1 MRATP
6 AAVPAAPGGAAAAA
20 DTADTTSSV
29 LGAAPPD
36 VLAAIEEQAR
46 RTPDAPAVVDAA
58 GTTSY
63 AGLLAAVTP
72 LARALRGHGVRPGD
86 LVGLCLPRGRDAV
99 VAMLAV
105 LRAGAGY
112 LPLDPGY
119 PAARVAVMLEEAA
132 PRVVLVPPG
141 GTDGFAPSLPAGTP
155 VLAVDAAAGADPVPG
170 TPLAPEDPAYVI
182 FTSGSTGRPK
192 GVVVPRRALTHFC
205 RAAGERYGFSPVD
218 RVLQF
223 ASLSFDASVEEIF
236 PPLAAGAAV
245 VVRDDDMISRPDVF
259 LDRCAG
265 LGITVL
271 DLPTAYWHELVAAL
285 ARGEAVLPPTVRT
298 VIIGGEAVHP
308 EAVARWEARVGTRVR
323 LLNTYGPT
331 ETAVVATAADLTS
344 WTGEGPVPIGTPLP
358 GVAVRVVA
366 EDGTTAAPGEPGE
379 LRIGGAGVAT
389 GYLERPELTEDRF
402 REGPHGLREY
412 LSGDR
417 VRQLPDGGLEYLG
430 RLDHQVKI
438 RGFRVEPGEVE
449 SALRAVRGVTDA
461 VVLVDTGAGA
471 PRLAAHLVTADKA
484 PGTDAIRRELATRLP
499 HYLVPAVL
507 FVHPAF
513 PLTAQG
519 KVDRAALAASA
530 TAAPVV
536 PPVAADSAGDRSPEA
551 LVAAVWREVLGAG
564 DIRPGDDFFALGG
577 DSLSAIR
584 MISRLRHA
592 HGVDLT
598 LSALYA
604 APTLAEVATAVRAA
618 GGAPGSSPTL
628 GAREDE
634 EHGEGH
640 GGELPAGKPSQ
651 VPLTALQRDFWMAE
665 QVSPELPV
673 HTLGIRYRWAAPVRP
688 ELLPRCL
695 AELAAR
701 HPALVSRF
709 PYRDDT
715 PVMAVDP
722 SATIPF
728 GEIDLR
734 DLEPAA
740 ARARAAEERR
750 GIVGEPIDLER
761 GPVARAVLVRTPD
774 GDELLFAVHHLVF
787 DGWSVGVLGDGLAE
801 VYDDLNAGREPR
813 RTGPDRLAEAVRRRT
828 AASGDAAL
836 TAYWRDRFDGADL
849 DLELPADRPRPAA
862 ATHRA
867 GRVTRD
873 LGPASLALLNACARE
888 HRVSLF
894 MVVLAA
900 VQVVLGRYSGRSDVT
915 VLAPV
920 AGREDPALDRVVG
933 SVLDILPLRGDL
945 TGRPTFAGLLARVRD
960 AVLRDLEH
968 QGLPLPE
975 ITAAVRRPG
984 GGRLDPLSRVSV
996 TVHNTA
1002 APRDP
1007 LVAYA
1012 GDEAPA
1018 ATVADLA
1025 IGLDFPA
1032 DGPVLTVDYAAE
1044 LFDAE
1049 RVEAFVGHLLTLLL
1063 AAAAAPGTEVGR
1075 LPLLTATERHTV
1087 LRTWNDSAA
1096 EIPAARGLSEVF
1108 ERCVAR
1114 RPDAPAL
1121 TSGSRTVSY
1130 DWLNRRANRV
1140 AHVLRER
1147 GVRPGERVAICL
1159 DRGID
1164 LFAAMW
1170 GVLKAGG
1177 AYVPLDPAYPHERL
1191 RYMLED
1197 SGPVALVTRLDLAG
1211 APDAP
1216 TGSAVL
1222 ALDRDAPLLDAAADT
1237 DPEPVGTPDDPAYV
1251 IYTSGSTGRP
1261 KGVVVTHRNLVHAA
1275 TMWQRAYDLD
1285 PDWTYQQAASF
1296 SFDMFVGETLRAHCT
1311 GGRLVVVPR
1320 ETLLDP
1326 AELYALMRTER
1337 VQCTELVPA
1346 VLRAL
1351 LAHAEQAGERLDF
1364 VRLLIG
1370 GGEKWQ
1376 VREYQRAQRLVGPGN
1391 RVVNA
1396 YGVTEVTVDNVYF
1409 DGDVDDLPAEAPL
1422 PIGRPF
1428 PNNRVYVL
1436 DAFGEPVPPGVVGE
1450 LHLGGAGV
1458 SPGYHERPELT
1469 AQRFVPDPYAP
1480 DAAGGLG
1487 GTAGGARMYR
1497 TGDSARYRRDGT
1509 VDFLG
1514 RLDDQVK
1521 VNGYRV
1527 ELGEVEAALGALPGA
1542 AASAAAVHTLPSGSA
1557 QLVGYVV
1564 TAPDAGLTEA
1574 AVREALGTT
1583 LPAHMVP
1590 ARVVFPPRLPL
1601 TPNGKL
1607 DRRALPAPPD
1617 AADAPARTAPRNAA
1631 EQRIAAVWASTLGV
1645 RETAIGID
1653 DSFFSLGGDSFAALW
1668 AVRRIDPG
1676 LALVELYRTPT
1687 VRGLAALLADRA
1699 EREQRGEGRA
1709 TEPAPLLHRLTAR
1722 EADPGAGGVTVVAVP
1737 FSGGSAVA
1745 YRPLAEQLP
1754 PQWGLYA
1761 VELPGHDMSRP
1772 DDALLPGAEVA
1783 SRVVAELGAVPGP
1796 VLLYGH
1802 CLGTGVTL
1810 QIARQAE
1817 AAGID
1822 VVGVGLGA
1830 AFPTARLPGR
1840 FFDWLHRLV
1849 PTDWLTSDREYL
1861 SYLRARGGFTELDDP
1876 EQEQFVL
1883 RNVRHDA
1890 RDAEEFYTRAYQNTA
1905 TPRLRAPVLSVVGSR
1920 DRVTELYQERYHE
1933 WEHFADDVSLAVL
1946 PKAGHF
1952 FVKSHAA
1959 PLARTLVEHVER
1971 RCEQPAPVDGARVDS
1986 GTPQDGAAG
1995 AERSG
2000 QDGAE
2005 GQPDKVRLPRRQA
2018 RATAGARPSLSRFA
2032 VVALGQF
2039 LSMIGSS
2046 LSTMVLSIWV
2056 YRQSGSITDFAVVNA
2071 VGMLPGILAGPLAG
2085 AMADRWNRRM
2095 IMLASDAV
2103 AGLAM
2108 GALGLLVLGGGL
2120 RMWQVYLAV
2129 SVTSVAGAFQRPAYL
2144 AAVAQLVPKRYLGH
2158 AGGISQLGVGVGTVS
2173 APMMGAGLIGVIGV
2187 PGVLLIDVCSFA
2199 AGVVTLVA
2207 VRFPDTLFR
2216 RRDESFGRELTGGW
2230 RYVARRPGLRAAL
2243 RFFVVDHAFYTLGF
2257 AVITPML
2264 LIEQSPLVLGTALGA
2279 GGVGGLCGS
2288 LVMGLWGGTARRA
2301 HGMLVSMAV
2310 ASLAMAMTGF
2320 ACPPLIVAG
2329 MFLLAFGESLA
2340 DGHWV
2345 ALVQTKVGLELQG
2358 RVLALFMTLMMLTMP
2373 LGYLVV
2379 GPLAEHFVTP
2389 LLEPGGALA
2398 GTVGVLLGTGPGRG
2412 LALLVVVSGLLQLG
2426 WAARGWADARLR
2438 LIEDELPDALP
2449 PAEIGDLDDLQA
2461 HADSQLVTARA

>member
-1 MRATP
+1 M
-6 AAVPAAPGGAAAAA
+6 
-20 DTADTTSSV
+20 
-29 LGAAPPD
+29 
-36 VLAAIEEQAR
+36 IEEQAR
-46 RTPDAPAVVDAA
+46 RTPDALAVIDAA
-58 GTTSY
+58 GTCSY
-63 AGLLAAVTP
+63 AELLAAVAP
-72 LARALRGHGVRPGD
+72 LARALHANGVRAGD

-99 VAMLAV
+99 TAMLAV

-119 PAARVAVMLEEAA
+119 PAARLAVMVEEAA
-132 PRVVLVPPG
+132 PRVVLVPAG
-141 GTDGFAPSLPAGTP
+141 GADGIAGSLPAGTP
-155 VLAVDAAAGADPVPG
+155 VLAVDAAGTAPLPGMAG
-170 TPLAPEDPAYVI
+170 APEDPAYVV

-192 GVVVPRRALTHFC
+192 GVVVPRRALAHFC
-205 RAAGERYGFSPVD
+205 GAAGERYGFSPAD

-236 PPLAAGAAV
+236 PPLAAGATV
-245 VVRDDDMISRPDVF
+245 VVRDEDMISRPDVF

-265 LGITVL
+265 LGVTVL
-271 DLPTAYWHELVAAL
+271 DLPTAYWHELVGAL
-285 ARGEAVLPPTVRT
+285 ERGEAELPATLRT
-298 VIIGGEAVHP
+298 VIIGGEAVHK
-308 EAVARWEARVGTRVR
+308 EAVARWQAQAGSGVL

-331 ETAVVATAADLTS
+331 EASVVATAADLTT
-344 WTGEGPVPIGTPLP
+344 WTGEGPVPIGTPLS
-358 GVAVRVVA
+358 GVTVRVVA

-379 LRIGGAGVAT
+379 LRIGGRGVAT
-389 GYLERPELTEDRF
+389 GYLGRPALTADRF
-402 REGPHGLREY
+402 REAPDGRREY

-417 VRQLPDGGLEYLG
+417 VRQLADGGLEYLG
-430 RLDHQVKI
+430 RLDQQVKI

-449 SALRAVRGVTDA
+449 SALREVRGVTDA
-461 VVLVDTGAGA
+461 VVLVDASAGA
-471 PRLAAHLVTADKA
+471 PRLAAHLVTEVGA
-484 PGTDAIRRELATRLP
+484 PGTDAVRRELAARLP
-499 HYLVPAVL
+499 HYLVPTV
-507 FVHPAF
+507 FSVHAAF
-513 PLTAQG
+513 PLTVQG
-519 KVDRAALAASA
+519 KVDRAALAA
-530 TAAPVV
+530 TPPPV
-536 PPVAADSAGDRSPEA
+536 PPIAADENSSPEG
-551 LVAAVWREVLGAG
+551 LVAAVWRELLGAG

-592 HGVDLT
+592 HGADLT

-604 APTLAEVATAVRAA
+604 APTLADVAGVLPAA
-618 GGAPGSSPTL
+618 DATPGPAAAAHDGGPGDAPG
-628 GAREDE
+628 AERQA
-634 EHGEGH
+634 GEP
-640 GGELPAGKPSQ
+640 LRF
-651 VPLTALQRDFWMAE
+651 PLTALQRDFWMAE

-673 HTLGIRYRWAAPVRP
+673 HTLGIRYRWAEPVLP

-695 AELAAR
+695 AVLAAR

-709 PYRDDT
+709 PYAGDG
-715 PVMAVDP
+715 PVTDVEP
-722 SATIPF
+722 SATLPY
-728 GEIDLR
+728 GEVDLR
-734 DLEPAA
+734 SLAPDA
-740 ARARAAEERR
+740 ARAQAAAERRRIVTERT
-750 GIVGEPIDLER
+750 DLER
-761 GPVARAVLVRTPD
+761 GPVARAMLLRTPD
-774 GDELLFAVHHLVF
+774 GDELLLAVHHLVF
-787 DGWSVGVLGDGLAE
+787 DGWSVGVLGDALAE
-801 VYDDLNAGREPR
+801 VYHDLSAGREPR
-813 RTGPDRLAEAVRRRT
+813 HAAPDRLSEVVRQGT
-828 AASGDAAL
+828 ALSGDAGLA
-836 TAYWRDRFDGADL
+836 AYWRDRFDGADL
-849 DLELPADRPRPAA
+849 DLELPADRPRPAV

-873 LGPASLALLNACARE
+873 LDPASLALLEACARE

-894 MVVLAA
+894 MVVLAG
-900 VQVVLGRYSGRSDVT
+900 VQVVLGRYSGRGDVT

-945 TGRPTFAGLLARVRD
+945 TGEPSFAALLGRVRD

-984 GGRLDPLSRVSV
+984 GGRPDPLSRVSV

-1018 ATVADLA
+1018 ATMADLA

-1049 RVEAFVGHLLTLLL
+1049 RVEALVDHLLTLLH
-1063 AAAAAPGTEVGR
+1063 AAAAEPRTEVGR
-1075 LPLLTATERHTV
+1075 LPLLSEAERHTV

-1096 EIPAARGLSEVF
+1096 EIPPAHSLQEVF

-1121 TSGSRTVSY
+1121 TSGPRTVSY
-1130 DWLNRRANRV
+1130 DWLNRRANRI
-1140 AHVLRER
+1140 AHLLRER

-1177 AYVPLDPAYPHERL
+1177 AYVPLDPAYPRERL

-1197 SGPVALVTRLDLAG
+1197 SRPVALVTRLDLEG

-1216 TGSAVL
+1216 QGTAVL
-1222 ALDRDAPLLDAAADT
+1222 ALDRDAALVDAAVDAD
-1237 DPEPVGTPDDPAYV
+1237 PVPVGTPDDPAYV

-1275 TMWQRAYDLD
+1275 AMWQRAYDLD

-1326 AELYALMRTER
+1326 AELYALMRDEG

-1436 DAFGEPVPPGVVGE
+1436 DAYGAPVPPGVVGE

-1469 AQRFVPDPYAP
+1469 AERFVPDPYATP
-1480 DAAGGLG
+1480 DGAD
-1487 GTAGGARMYR
+1487 GTARMYR
-1497 TGDSARYRRDGT
+1497 TGDSARYRSDGT

-1527 ELGEVEAALGALPGA
+1527 ELGEVEAALAALPGA
-1542 AASAAAVHTLPSGSA
+1542 AASAAAVHTLPSGAA
-1557 QLVGYVV
+1557 QLVGYLV
-1564 TAPDAGLTEA
+1564 TAPEAALTEA
-1574 AVREALGTT
+1574 TVREALATG
-1583 LPAHMVP
+1583 LPTHMVP
-1590 ARVVFPPRLPL
+1590 ARVVFLPRLPL

-1617 AADAPARTAPRNAA
+1617 ASDAPARTAPRNAA
-1631 EQRIAAVWASTLGV
+1631 ERRIAAVWAGTLGV
-1645 RETAIGID
+1645 DEEAIGID
-1653 DSFFSLGGDSFAALW
+1653 DSFFSLGGDSFAALRI
-1668 AVRRIDPG
+1668 VRQIDPG

-1687 VRGLAALLADRA
+1687 VRALAALLTDRA
-1699 EREQRGEGRA
+1699 EHGEEQRA
-1709 TEPAPLLHRLTAR
+1709 EPAPLLHRLTGHD
-1722 EADPGAGGVTVVAVP
+1722 ADPRAGGVTVVAVP

-1772 DDALLPGAEVA
+1772 DDVLLPGAEVA
-1783 SRVVAELGAVPGP
+1783 ARVVAELGAVKGP
-1796 VLLYGH
+1796 VVLYGH
-1802 CLGTGVTL
+1802 CLGTAVTL
-1810 QIARQAE
+1810 EVARQAE
-1817 AAGID
+1817 AAGVD
-1822 VVGVGLGA
+1822 VMGVGLGA
-1830 AFPTARLPGR
+1830 SFPTARLPGR
-1840 FFDWLHRLV
+1840 FFDWLYRLM

-1861 SYLRARGGFTELDDP
+1861 SYLRARGGFTDLDDP

-1890 RDAEEFYTRAYQNTA
+1890 RDAEEYYTRAYQDTA
-1905 TPRLRAPVLSVVGSR
+1905 APRLRAPVLSVVGSR
-1920 DRVTELYQERYHE
+1920 DRVTELYQERHHE

-1952 FVKSHAA
+1952 FVKTHAE
-1959 PLARTLVEHVER
+1959 PLARALVEHAER
-1971 RCEQPAPVDGARVDS
+1971 WQAPASPPDATPPDGARPA
-1986 GTPQDGAAG
+1986 GRAAADGDGEQAPPPGRPAAG
-1995 AERSG
+1995 TKENRNT
-2000 QDGAE
+2000 QHTRHT
-2005 GQPDKVRLPRRQA
+2005 K
-2018 RATAGARPSLSRFA
+2018 PSLSRFA

-2046 LSTMVLSIWV
+2046 LSTLVLSIWV
-2056 YRQSGSITDFAVVNA
+2056 YQRTGSIADFAVVNA

-2085 AMADRWNRRM
+2085 AVADRWNRRV
-2095 IMLASDAV
+2095 IMLTSDAV

-2108 GALGLLVLGGGL
+2108 GGLGLLVLGRGL
-2120 RMWQVYLAV
+2120 EMWQIYLAA

-2158 AGGISQLGVGVGTVS
+2158 ANGISQLGVGVGTVF

-2187 PGVLLIDVCSFA
+2187 SGVIMIDVCSFA
-2199 AGVVTLVA
+2199 AGVVTLLA

-2216 RRDESFGRELTGGW
+2216 RRDESFGREITGGW
-2230 RYVARRPGLRAAL
+2230 RYIARRPGLRAAL
-2243 RFFVVDHAFYTLGF
+2243 RFFVIDHAFYTIGF

-2264 LIEQSPLVLGTALGA
+2264 LIEQSPLMLGTALGA
-2279 GGVGGLCGS
+2279 AGVGGLCGS

-2301 HGMLVSMAV
+2301 HGMIISMAV
-2310 ASLAMAMTGF
+2310 ASLAMAMVGF
-2320 ACPPLIVAG
+2320 PSPPLIVAG

-2340 DGHWV
+2340 DGHWI

-2358 RVLALFMTLMMLTMP
+2358 RVLAIFMTLMMLTMP

-2379 GPLAEHFVTP
+2379 GPLAEHYVRP
-2389 LLEPGGALA
+2389 LLQPAGALA
-2398 GTVGVLLGTGPGRG
+2398 DTVGVLLGTGPGRG
-2412 LALLVVVSGLLQLG
+2412 LALLVVVSGLLQLC
-2426 WAARGWADARLR
+2426 WAARGWADQRLR
-2438 LIEDELPDALP
+2438 LIEDDLPDALP
-2449 PAEIGDLDDLQA
+2449 PAELGDLDDLQG
-2461 HADSQLVTARA
+2461 HADSQLAAAPA

>member
-1 MRATP
+1 MRTTP
-6 AAVPAAPGGAAAAA
+6 AVDPAAPAGPTVADAVTVGAIENA
-20 DTADTTSSV
+20 SS
-29 LGAAPPD
+29 D
-36 VLAAIEEQAR
+36 VFAAIEEQAR
-46 RTPDAPAVVDAA
+46 LTPDAPAVVDAT
-58 GTTSY
+58 GTSTY
-63 AGLLAAVTP
+63 AQLLAAVTP
-72 LARALRGHGVRPGD
+72 LARALHSNGVRAGD
-86 LVGLCLPRGRDAV
+86 LVGLSLPRGRDAV
-99 VAMLAV
+99 TAMLGV

-119 PAARVAVMLEEAA
+119 PAARLAVMVEEAA
-132 PRVVLVPPG
+132 PRVVIVPAD
-141 GTDGFAPSLPAGTP
+141 GTDGIAGSLPAGTP
-155 VLAVDAAAGADPVPG
+155 VIAVDAAGTAPLPG
-170 TPLAPEDPAYVI
+170 TAAAPEDPAYVV

-192 GVVVPRRALTHFC
+192 GVVVPRRALAHFC
-205 RAAGERYGFSPVD
+205 RAAGERYGFSPTD

-236 PPLAAGAAV
+236 PPLTAGATV
-245 VVRDDDMISRPDVF
+245 VVRDEDMISRPDVF
-259 LDRCAG
+259 LDRCAE
-265 LGITVL
+265 LGVTVL
-271 DLPTAYWHELVAAL
+271 DLPTAYWHELVGALEHGEAAL
-285 ARGEAVLPPTVRT
+285 PATVRT

-308 EAVARWEARVGTRVR
+308 EAVIRWQAQVGSGVR

-331 ETAVVATAADLTS
+331 ETSVVATAADLTT
-344 WTGEGPVPIGTPLP
+344 WTGGGPVPIGTPLS
-358 GVAVRVVA
+358 GVTVRVVA
-366 EDGTTAAPGEPGE
+366 ADGTTAAPGEPGE
-379 LRIGGAGVAT
+379 LRIGGTGVAT
-389 GYLERPELTEDRF
+389 GYLGRPDLTADRF
-402 REGPHGLREY
+402 REGPDGRREY

-417 VRQLPDGGLEYLG
+417 VRRLADGNLEYLG
-430 RLDHQVKI
+430 RLDQQVKI

-449 SALRAVRGVTDA
+449 SALREVRGVRDA
-461 VVLVDTGAGA
+461 VVLVDEGAGA
-471 PRLAAHLVTADKA
+471 PRLAAHLVTEDGA
-484 PGTDAIRRELATRLP
+484 PGTDAVRRELAARLP
-499 HYLVPAVL
+499 HYLVPAV
-507 FVHPAF
+507 FSVHAAF
-513 PLTAQG
+513 PLTVQG
-519 KVDRAALAASA
+519 KVDRAALAA
-530 TAAPVV
+530 APPPV
-536 PPVAADSAGDRSPEA
+536 PPVAADGAGGSSPEA
-551 LVAAVWREVLGAG
+551 LVAAVWRELLGAA

-592 HGVDLT
+592 HGAELT

-604 APTLAEVATAVRAA
+604 APTLAEVAGV
-618 GGAPGSSPTL
+618 
-628 GAREDE
+628 
-634 EHGEGH
+634 
-640 GGELPAGKPSQ
+640 LPAADAAPEPGAAARDGEPGEERPAEEPSRF
-651 VPLTALQRDFWMAE
+651 PLTALQRDFWMAE

-673 HTLGIRYRWAAPVRP
+673 HTLGIRYRWADPVRP
-688 ELLPRCL
+688 ELLPQCL
-695 AELAAR
+695 AVLAAR

-709 PYRDDT
+709 PYEGDG
-715 PVMAVDP
+715 PVTDVDR
-722 SATIPF
+722 SATVPY
-728 GEIDLR
+728 GEVDLR
-734 DLEPAA
+734 DLAPDA
-740 ARARAAEERR
+740 ARARAAAERR
-750 GIVGEPIDLER
+750 RIVTARTDLER
-761 GPVARAVLVRTPD
+761 GPVARAVLLRTPD
-774 GDELLFAVHHLVF
+774 GDELLLAVHHLVF
-787 DGWSVGVLGDGLAE
+787 DGWSVGVLGDALAE
-801 VYDDLNAGREPR
+801 VYGDLSAGREPR
-813 RTGPDRLAEAVRRRT
+813 HAAADRLSEVARQGTAV
-828 AASGDAAL
+828 SGDAGLA
-836 TAYWRDRFDGADL
+836 AYWRDRFDGADL
-849 DLELPADRPRPAA
+849 DLELPADRPRPAVS
-862 ATHRA
+862 THRA
-867 GRVTRD
+867 ARVARD
-873 LGPASLALLNACARE
+873 LDPASLALLDTCARQ

-894 MVVLAA
+894 MVVLAG

-933 SVLDILPLRGDL
+933 SVLNILPLRGDL
-945 TGRPTFAGLLARVRD
+945 TGEPSFAALLSRVRD

-975 ITAAVRRPG
+975 IAAAVRRAG

-1007 LVAYA
+1007 LLAYA

-1018 ATVADLA
+1018 ATMADLA

-1049 RVEAFVGHLLTLLL
+1049 RVEAFVDHLLTLLH
-1063 AAAAAPGTEVGR
+1063 AAAAEPGTEVGR
-1075 LPLLTATERHTV
+1075 LPLLTEAARHTV
-1087 LRTWNDSAA
+1087 LHTWNDSAA
-1096 EIPAARGLSEVF
+1096 AIPPAHSLQEVF

-1114 RPDAPAL
+1114 RPDSPAL
-1121 TSGSRTVSY
+1121 TSGRRTVSY
-1130 DWLNRRANRV
+1130 DWLNRRANRI
-1140 AHVLRER
+1140 AHLLRER

-1177 AYVPLDPAYPHERL
+1177 AYVPLDPAYPRERL

-1197 SGPVALVTRLDLAG
+1197 SRPVALVTLLGLEG
-1211 APDAP
+1211 APDTP
-1216 TGSAVL
+1216 GGTAVL
-1222 ALDRDAPLLDAAADT
+1222 ALDGDAALIDAAADS
-1237 DPEPVGTPDDPAYV
+1237 DPVPVGTPDDPAYV

-1275 TMWQRAYDLD
+1275 AMWQRAYDLD

-1326 AELYALMRTER
+1326 AELYALMRDEG

-1351 LAHAEQAGERLDF
+1351 LAHAEQAGESLDF

-1436 DAFGEPVPPGVVGE
+1436 DAYGAPVPPGVVGE

-1469 AQRFVPDPYAP
+1469 AERFVPDPYAAP
-1480 DAAGGLG
+1480 DGAD
-1487 GTAGGARMYR
+1487 GTARMYR

-1542 AASAAAVHTLPSGSA
+1542 AASAAAVHTLPSGAA
-1557 QLVGYVV
+1557 QLAGYLVA
-1564 TAPDAGLTEA
+1564 APEAALTEA
-1574 AVREALGTT
+1574 AVREALATG
-1583 LPAHMVP
+1583 LPTHTVP
-1590 ARVVFPPRLPL
+1590 ARVVFLPRLPL

-1617 AADAPARTAPRNAA
+1617 ASDAPARTAPRNAA
-1631 EQRIAAVWASTLGV
+1631 ERRIAAIWAGTLGV
-1645 RETAIGID
+1645 EEEAIGID
-1653 DSFFSLGGDSFAALW
+1653 DSFFSLGGDSFAALRI
-1668 AVRRIDPG
+1668 VRQIDPG

-1687 VRGLAALLADRA
+1687 VRALAALLADRA
-1699 EREQRGEGRA
+1699 ERGDEQRA
-1709 TEPAPLLHRLTAR
+1709 EPASLLHRLTGHD
-1722 EADPGAGGVTVVAVP
+1722 ADPGAGGVTVVAVP

-1772 DDALLPGAEVA
+1772 DDVLLPGAEVA
-1783 SRVVAELGAVPGP
+1783 ARVVAELGAVKGP
-1796 VLLYGH
+1796 VMLYGH
-1802 CLGTGVTL
+1802 CLGTAVTL
-1810 QIARQAE
+1810 EVARQAE
-1817 AAGID
+1817 AAGVD

-1830 AFPTARLPGR
+1830 SFPTARLPGR
-1840 FFDWLHRLV
+1840 FFDWVHRLV

-1861 SYLRARGGFTELDDP
+1861 SYLRARGGFTDLDDP

-1890 RDAEEFYTRAYQNTA
+1890 RDAEEYYTRAYQGA
-1905 TPRLRAPVLSVVGSR
+1905 AAPRLRAPVLSVVGSR
-1920 DRVTELYQERYHE
+1920 DRVTELYQERHHE

-1952 FVKSHAA
+1952 FVKTHAE
-1959 PLARTLVEHVER
+1959 PLARTLVEHAER
-1971 RCEQPAPVDGARVDS
+1971 WQGLLLPPDVP
-1986 GTPQDGAAG
+1986 PQDGVRHAGQPVADRAEEPVPPRGRRAAG
-1995 AERSG
+1995 ARG
-2000 QDGAE
+2000 DG
-2005 GQPDKVRLPRRQA
+2005 DTRDTRD
-2018 RATAGARPSLSRFA
+2018 TRPSLSRFA

-2046 LSTMVLSIWV
+2046 LSTLVLSIWV
-2056 YRQSGSITDFAVVNA
+2056 YQRTGSIADFAVVNA

-2085 AMADRWNRRM
+2085 AVADRWNRRM
-2095 IMLASDAV
+2095 IMLTSDAV

-2108 GALGLLVLGGGL
+2108 GGLGLLVLGRGL
-2120 RMWQVYLAV
+2120 EMWQIYLAV

-2158 AGGISQLGVGVGTVS
+2158 ANGISQLGVGVGTVF

-2187 PGVLLIDVCSFA
+2187 SGVIMIDVCSFA
-2199 AGVVTLVA
+2199 AGVVTLLA

-2216 RRDESFGRELTGGW
+2216 RRDESFGREITGGW
-2230 RYVARRPGLRAAL
+2230 RYIARRPGLRAAL
-2243 RFFVVDHAFYTLGF
+2243 RFFVIDHAFYTLGF

-2264 LIEQSPLVLGTALGA
+2264 LIEQSPFMLGAALGA
-2279 GGVGGLCGS
+2279 AGVGGLCGS

-2301 HGMLVSMAV
+2301 HGMIISMAL
-2310 ASLAMAMTGF
+2310 ASLAMVMVGF
-2320 ACPPLIVAG
+2320 ASPPLVVAG

-2340 DGHWV
+2340 DGHWI

-2358 RVLALFMTLMMLTMP
+2358 RVLAIFMTLMMLTMP

-2379 GPLAEHFVTP
+2379 GPLAEHYVKP
-2389 LLEPGGALA
+2389 LLEPAGALA
-2398 GTVGVLLGTGPGRG
+2398 HTVGVLLGTGPGRG

-2426 WAARGWADARLR
+2426 WAARGWANRRLR
-2438 LIEDELPDALP
+2438 LLEDDLPDALP
-2449 PAEIGDLDDLQA
+2449 PAELGDLDDLQG
-2461 HADSQLVTARA
+2461 HADSQLVTARV

>member
-6 AAVPAAPGGAAAAA
+6 AVDLAVSGGSAA
-20 DTADTTSSV
+20 DATTSSGA
-29 LGAAPPD
+29 GAAPSD
-36 VLAAIEEQAR
+36 VLAAIEEQAA
-46 RTPDAPAVVDAA
+46 RTPDAPAVVDAT
-58 GTTSY
+58 GTFSY
-63 AGLLAAVTP
+63 AELLAAVAP
-72 LARALRGHGVRPGD
+72 LAGSLQARGVRAGD

-99 VAMLAV
+99 TAMLAV
-105 LRAGAGY
+105 LRVGAGY

-119 PAARVAVMLEEAA
+119 PAARLAVMVEEAG
-132 PRVVLVPPG
+132 PRVVLVPVG
-141 GTDGFAPSLPAGTP
+141 GADRVARSLPPGTP
-155 VLAVDAAAGADPVPG
+155 VLAVDAVDASAGAAPTPG
-170 TPLAPEDPAYVI
+170 ADVAPEDPAYVI

-192 GVVVPRRALTHFC
+192 GVILPRRALTHFC
-205 RAAGERYGFSPVD
+205 RAARERYGFSPAD
-218 RVLQF
+218 RMLQF

-236 PPLAAGAAV
+236 PPLTAGATV

-271 DLPTAYWHELVAAL
+271 DLPTAYWHELVGAL
-285 ARGEAVLPPTVRT
+285 ERGEAALPATVHT
-298 VIIGGEAVHP
+298 VIIGGEAVHA
-308 EAVARWEARVGTRVR
+308 EAVARWQEHAGTRVR

-331 ETAVVATAADLTS
+331 ETSVVATAADLTRWS
-344 WTGEGPVPIGTPLP
+344 GGGPVPIGTPLP
-358 GVAVRVVA
+358 GVTVRVVT

-379 LRIGGAGVAT
+379 LRIGGAGVAA
-389 GYLERPELTEDRF
+389 GYLGRPDLTEDRF
-402 REGPHGLREY
+402 REGPEGRLEY

-430 RLDHQVKI
+430 RLDQQVKI

-449 SALRAVRGVTDA
+449 SALREVRGVTDA
-461 VVLVDTGAGA
+461 VVLIDAGAGA
-471 PRLAAHLVTADKA
+471 PRLAAHLVTADGV
-484 PGTDAIRRELATRLP
+484 PGTDSIRRELASRLP
-499 HYLVPAVL
+499 HYLVPAV
-507 FVHPAF
+507 FSVHAAF
-513 PLTAQG
+513 PLTMQG
-519 KVDRAALAASA
+519 KVDRAALAAA
-530 TAAPVV
+530 
-536 PPVAADSAGDRSPEA
+536 PPVSPLAADDSGDSSPEA
-551 LVAAVWREVLGAG
+551 LVAAVWRGLLGAG
-564 DIRPGDDFFALGG
+564 DIRPTDDFFALGG

-584 MISRLRHA
+584 MISRLRHS
-592 HGVDLT
+592 HGADLT

-604 APTLAEVATAVRAA
+604 APTLSQVADVVRAA
-618 GGAPGSSPTL
+618 DVATRPSPTADP
-628 GAREDE
+628 GEDRPAE
-634 EHGEGH
+634 E
-640 GGELPAGKPSQ
+640 PSQ
-651 VPLTALQRDFWMAE
+651 LPLTALQRDFWLAE
-665 QVSPELPV
+665 QVSSELPV

-688 ELLPRCL
+688 ELLPGCL
-695 AELAAR
+695 AELAVR

-709 PYRDDT
+709 PYVGDE
-715 PVMAVDP
+715 PVMTVDR
-722 SATIPF
+722 SATVPF

-734 DLEPAA
+734 DLAPEA

-750 GIVGEPIDLER
+750 TIVMERTNLEQ
-761 GPVARAVLVRTPD
+761 GPLARAVLLRTPD
-774 GDELLFAVHHLVF
+774 GDELFLAVHHLVF
-787 DGWSVGVLGDGLAE
+787 DGWSVGVLGDELAE
-801 VYDDLNAGREPR
+801 IYGDLSAGHEPR
-813 RTGPDRLAEAVRRRT
+813 HAAPDRLPEVARQRT

-836 TAYWRDRFDGADL
+836 AAYWRDRFEGAGL
-849 DLELPADRPRPAA
+849 DLELPADRPRPAV
-862 ATHRA
+862 ATYRA
-867 GRVTRD
+867 GRVTRGID
-873 LGPASLALLNACARE
+873 PASLTLLNACARE

-894 MVVLAA
+894 MVVLAG
-900 VQVVLGRYSGRSDVT
+900 VQLVLGRYTGRSDVT

-933 SVLDILPLRGDL
+933 SVLNILPLRGDL
-945 TGRPTFAGLLARVRD
+945 TGDPTFAGLLDRVRD

-975 ITAAVRRPG
+975 IAASVRRPG

-1007 LVAYA
+1007 LVTYA

-1018 ATVADLA
+1018 ASMADLA

-1032 DGPVLTVDYAAE
+1032 GDPVLTVDYAAE

-1049 RVEAFVGHLLTLLL
+1049 RVEALVGHLLTLLH
-1063 AAAAAPGTEVGR
+1063 AAATEPGIEVGR
-1075 LPLLTATERHTV
+1075 LPLLTEAEHHTV
-1087 LRTWNDSAA
+1087 LQTWNDSAA
-1096 EIPAARGLSEVF
+1096 EIPPARSLQEVF

-1121 TSGSRTVSY
+1121 TSGSRTVGY

-1140 AHVLRER
+1140 AHLLRER

-1177 AYVPLDPAYPHERL
+1177 AYVPLDPAYPRERL
-1191 RYMLED
+1191 HYMLED
-1197 SGPVALVTRLDLAG
+1197 SRPVALVTRLDLAG
-1211 APDAP
+1211 APDVP
-1216 TGSAVL
+1216 SGTAVL
-1222 ALDRDAPLLDAAADT
+1222 ALDRDAALLDGTADT
-1237 DPEPVGTPDDPAYV
+1237 DPVPVGMPDDPAYV

-1261 KGVVVTHRNLVHAA
+1261 KGVVVTHRNLVHAVA
-1275 TMWQRAYDLD
+1275 MWQRAYDLD

-1326 AELYALMRTER
+1326 AELYALMRNER

-1351 LAHAEQAGERLDF
+1351 LAHAEQGGERLDF

-1436 DAFGEPVPPGVVGE
+1436 DAYGAPVPPGVVGE

-1458 SPGYHERPELT
+1458 APGYHERPELT
-1469 AQRFVPDPYAP
+1469 AERFVPDPYAP
-1480 DAAGGLG
+1480 DAAD
-1487 GTAGGARMYR
+1487 GTARMYR

-1542 AASAAAVHTLPSGSA
+1542 AASAAAVQTLPSGTA
-1557 QLVGYVV
+1557 QLVGYLV
-1564 TAPDAGLTEA
+1564 TAPDAALTEV
-1574 AVREALGTT
+1574 AVREALATA
-1583 LPAHMVP
+1583 LPTHLVP
-1590 ARVVFPPRLPL
+1590 ARVVFLPRLPL

-1617 AADAPARTAPRNAA
+1617 AADAPARTAPRTDA
-1631 EQRIAAVWASTLGV
+1631 ERRIAAIWARTLGV
-1645 RETAIGID
+1645 EESAIGVD
-1653 DSFFSLGGDSFAALW
+1653 DSFFSLGGDSFAALRI
-1668 AVRRIDPG
+1668 VRQIDPG
-1676 LALVELYRTPT
+1676 LALVELYHTPT

-1699 EREQRGEGRA
+1699 ERGEGQQEEA
-1709 TEPAPLLHRLTAR
+1709 VPLLHRLTSQ
-1722 EADPGAGGVTVVAVP
+1722 EADPESGGVTVVAVP

-1754 PQWGLYA
+1754 THWGLYA

-1772 DDALLPGAEVA
+1772 DDALLPGAELA
-1783 SRVVAELGAVPGP
+1783 SRVVAELGAVKGP
-1796 VLLYGH
+1796 VMLYGH
-1802 CLGTGVTL
+1802 CLGTAVTL
-1810 QIARQAE
+1810 EVARQAE
-1817 AAGID
+1817 AAGVD

-1830 AFPTARLPGR
+1830 SFPTARLPGR

-1861 SYLRARGGFTELDDP
+1861 SYLRARGGFTDLDDP
-1876 EQEQFVL
+1876 DQEQFVL

-1890 RDAEEFYTRAYQNTA
+1890 RDAEEYYTKTYQDAA

-1920 DRVTELYQERYHE
+1920 DRVTEMYQERHHE
-1933 WEHFADDVSLAVL
+1933 WEHFSDDVSLAVL

-1952 FVKSHAA
+1952 FVKTHAE
-1959 PLARTLVEHVER
+1959 PLARTLVEHADRWQGPPGPADGPPLDEVPPTGQGVAKDARGAVPSPER
-1971 RCEQPAPVDGARVDS
+1971 A
-1986 GTPQDGAAG
+1986 AAG
-1995 AERSG
+1995 TQS
-2000 QDGAE
+2000 
-2005 GQPDKVRLPRRQA
+2005 
-2018 RATAGARPSLSRFA
+2018 TRPSLSRFA

-2046 LSTMVLSIWV
+2046 LSTLVLSIWV
-2056 YRQSGSITDFAVVNA
+2056 YQRTGSIADFAVVNA

-2085 AMADRWNRRM
+2085 AVADRWSRRM
-2095 IMLASDAV
+2095 IMLTSDAV

-2108 GALGLLVLGGGL
+2108 GVLGLLVLGRGL
-2120 RMWQVYLAV
+2120 EMWQVYLAV
-2129 SVTSVAGAFQRPAYL
+2129 SVTSIAGAFQRPAYL
-2144 AAVAQLVPKRYLGH
+2144 ASVAQLVPKRYLGH
-2158 AGGISQLGVGVGTVS
+2158 ANGISQLGVGVGTVF
-2173 APMMGAGLIGVIGV
+2173 APLMGAGLIGVIGV
-2187 PGVLLIDVCSFA
+2187 SGVIMIDVCSFA
-2199 AGVVTLVA
+2199 AGVASLLA

-2216 RRDESFGRELTGGW
+2216 RRDESFGREITGGW
-2230 RYVARRPGLRAAL
+2230 RYIARRPGLLAAL
-2243 RFFVVDHAFYTLGF
+2243 RFFVIDHAFYTLGF

-2264 LIEQSPLVLGTALGA
+2264 LVEQSPLMLGTALGA
-2279 GGVGGLCGS
+2279 AGIGGLFGS
-2288 LVMGLWGGTARRA
+2288 LVMGLWGGTARRM
-2301 HGMLVSMAV
+2301 HGMIISMAV
-2310 ASLAMAMTGF
+2310 ASLAMAMVGI
-2320 ACPPLIVAG
+2320 ASPPLIVTG

-2340 DGHWV
+2340 DGHWI

-2358 RVLALFMTLMMLTMP
+2358 RVLAIFMTLMMLTMP

-2379 GPLAEHFVTP
+2379 GPLAEHYVKP
-2389 LLEPGGALA
+2389 LLQPGGALA
-2398 GTVGVLLGTGPGRG
+2398 DTVGALLGTGPGRG

-2426 WAARGWADARLR
+2426 WAARGWANSRLR
-2438 LIEDELPDALP
+2438 LLEDDLPDALP
-2449 PAEIGDLDDLQA
+2449 PAEIGDLDDLQG
-2461 HADSQLVTARA
+2461 HADAQLAAARA

>member
-1 MRATP
+1 MSTVDV
-6 AAVPAAPGGAAAAA
+6 VP
-20 DTADTTSSV
+20 S
-29 LGAAPPD
+29 D

-46 RTPDAPAVVDAA
+46 QTPDAPAVIDSM
-58 GTTSY
+58 GTFSY
-63 AGLLAAVTP
+63 AELLTAVVP
-72 LARALRGHGVRPGD
+72 LAGSLHASGVQAGD
-86 LVGLCLPRGRDAV
+86 LVGLCMPRGREAV
-99 VAMLAV
+99 AAMLAV
-105 LRAGAGY
+105 LRVGAGY
-112 LPLDPGY
+112 VPLDPGY
-119 PAARVAVMLEEAA
+119 PAARLTMMVEETG
-132 PRVVLVPPG
+132 PRVVLVPG
-141 GTDGFAPSLPAGTP
+141 DRVDGFARSLPPGTS
-155 VLAVDAAAGADPVPG
+155 VLAVDAAAAAAAGPDTTVV
-170 TPLAPEDPAYVI
+170 PEDPAYVI

-205 RAAGERYGFSPVD
+205 RAANERYEFSPAD

-236 PPLAAGAAV
+236 PPLLGGATV
-245 VVRDDDMISRPDVF
+245 VVRDDDMISRPDIF

-271 DLPTAYWHELVAAL
+271 DLPTAYWHDLVGAL
-285 ARGEAVLPPTVRT
+285 ERGETALPATVRM
-298 VIIGGEAVHP
+298 VIIGGEAVHA
-308 EAVARWEARVGTRVR
+308 EAVARWQKQVGTRVR

-331 ETAVVATAADLTS
+331 ETSVVATAVDLTT
-344 WTGEGPVPIGTPLP
+344 WAGDGPVPIGTPLP
-358 GVAVRVVA
+358 GVTVRVVA

-389 GYLERPELTEDRF
+389 GYLGRPDLTMDRF
-402 REGPHGLREY
+402 RDGPDGCREY

-430 RLDHQVKI
+430 RLDQQVKI

-449 SALRAVRGVTDA
+449 SALRQVRGVTDA
-461 VVLVDTGAGA
+461 VVLVDDGAGT
-471 PRLAAHLVTADKA
+471 PRLAAHLVTADDA
-484 PGTDAIRRELATRLP
+484 PGTDAVRRELAARLP
-499 HYLVPAVL
+499 HYLVPAV
-507 FVHPAF
+507 FSVHAAF

-519 KVDRAALAASA
+519 KVDRTALAA
-530 TAAPVV
+530 APSVS
-536 PPVAADSAGDRSPEA
+536 PPVAVDTEDSSPEA
-551 LVAAVWREVLGAG
+551 LVAAVWRELLGAG
-564 DIRPGDDFFALGG
+564 DIRHTDDFFSLGG

-584 MISRLRHA
+584 MISRLRYS
-592 HGVDLT
+592 HGADLT

-604 APTLAEVATAVRAA
+604 APTLAHVADIVRAA
-618 GGAPGSSPTL
+618 DGVPHPAPTAERDEDRPAEEPSTL
-628 GAREDE
+628 
-634 EHGEGH
+634 
-640 GGELPAGKPSQ
+640 
-651 VPLTALQRDFWMAE
+651 PLTALQRDFWMAE
-665 QVSPELPV
+665 QVSSELPV
-673 HTLGIRYRWAAPVRP
+673 HTIGIRYRWTAPVRT
-688 ELLPRCL
+688 ELLPGCL

-709 PYRDDT
+709 PYVGDE
-715 PVMAVDP
+715 PVMTVGT

-728 GEIDLR
+728 AEIDLR
-734 DLEPAA
+734 GLAPEA
-740 ARARAAEERR
+740 ARARAAAERR
-750 GIVGEPIDLER
+750 RIVSERIDLEQ
-761 GPVARAVLVRTPD
+761 GPVARVTLVRTPD
-774 GDELLFAVHHLVF
+774 GDELLLTVHHLVF
-787 DGWSVGVLGDGLAE
+787 DGWSVGVLGDELADI
-801 VYDDLNAGREPR
+801 YGDLSAGRQPR
-813 RTGPDRLAEAVRRRT
+813 HADPDRLTQIARRRT
-828 AASGDAAL
+828 AAFGDAAL
-836 TAYWRDRFDGADL
+836 TAYWRERFDGADL
-849 DLELPADRPRPAA
+849 DLELPADRPRPAVA
-862 ATHRA
+862 SHRS
-867 GRVTRD
+867 GRVARGLD
-873 LGPASLALLNACARE
+873 PASLALLNSCARE

-894 MVVLAA
+894 MVVLAG
-900 VQVVLGRYSGRSDVT
+900 VQVVLATYTGRSDVT

-933 SVLDILPLRGDL
+933 AVLNILPLRGDL
-945 TGRPTFAGLLARVRD
+945 TGNPTFAELLGRVRD

-968 QGLPLPE
+968 QGLPLPQ
-975 ITAAVRRPG
+975 IAASVQRPG

-1002 APRDP
+1002 APSGR

-1018 ATVADLA
+1018 ATMADLA

-1032 DGPVLTVDYAAE
+1032 DGPLLTVDYAAE

-1049 RVEAFVGHLLTLLL
+1049 RVEALVDQLLTLLQ
-1063 AAAAAPGTEVGR
+1063 AAAAEPGTEVGR
-1075 LPLLTATERHTV
+1075 LPLLTEAERHTI
-1087 LRTWNDSAA
+1087 LHTWNDSAA
-1096 EIPAARGLSEVF
+1096 EIPPALSLQEVF
-1108 ERCVAR
+1108 EGCVAR

-1121 TSGSRTVSY
+1121 TSGPQTVSY

-1140 AHVLRER
+1140 AHLLRER

-1177 AYVPLDPAYPHERL
+1177 AYVPLDPAYPRERL

-1197 SGPVALVTRLDLAG
+1197 SRPVALVTRLDLAG
-1211 APDAP
+1211 APEAP
-1216 TGSAVL
+1216 RDTAVL
-1222 ALDRDAPLLDAAADT
+1222 ALDRDAALVDAAADT
-1237 DPEPVGTPDDPAYV
+1237 DPVPVGAPDDPAYV

-1275 TMWQRAYDLD
+1275 AMWQRAYDLD

-1326 AELYALMRTER
+1326 AELYALMRDER

-1351 LAHAEQAGERLDF
+1351 LAHAEQTGERLDF

-1436 DAFGEPVPPGVVGE
+1436 DAHGAPVPPGVVGE

-1469 AQRFVPDPYAP
+1469 EERFVLDPYAP
-1480 DAAGGLG
+1480 DDTG
-1487 GTAGGARMYR
+1487 GTARMYR
-1497 TGDSARYRRDGT
+1497 TGDSARYRHDGT

-1527 ELGEVEAALGALPGA
+1527 ELGEVEAALGALPET
-1542 AASAAAVHTLPSGSA
+1542 AASAAAVHTLPSGAA
-1557 QLVGYVV
+1557 QLVGYLVA
-1564 TAPDAGLTEA
+1564 APDAGLTEA
-1574 AVREALGTT
+1574 AVREALATA
-1583 LPAHMVP
+1583 LPTHMVP
-1590 ARVVFPPRLPL
+1590 ARVVFLQRLPL

-1607 DRRALPAPPD
+1607 DRRALPTPPD

-1631 EQRIAAVWASTLGV
+1631 ERRIAAIWARTLGV
-1645 RETAIGID
+1645 EASAIGID
-1653 DSFFSLGGDSFAALW
+1653 DSFFSLGGDSFAALRI
-1668 AVRRIDPG
+1668 VRQIDPG

-1687 VRGLAALLADRA
+1687 VRALAALLADRA
-1699 EREQRGEGRA
+1699 ERGEEQ
-1709 TEPAPLLHRLTAR
+1709 APLLHRLTR
-1722 EADPGAGGVTVVAVP
+1722 QEADPGAGGVTVVAVP

-1745 YRPLAEQLP
+1745 YQPLAEQLP

-1772 DDALLPGAEVA
+1772 NDPLVPGAEVA
-1783 SRVVAELGAVPGP
+1783 SRVVAELGAVDGP

-1802 CLGTGVTL
+1802 CLGTAVTL
-1810 QIARQAE
+1810 EVARQAE

-1830 AFPTARLPGR
+1830 SFPTARLPGR
-1840 FFDWLHRLV
+1840 FFDWLHRLL

-1861 SYLRARGGFTELDDP
+1861 SYLRARGGFTDLDDP

-1890 RDAEEFYTRAYQNTA
+1890 RDAEEYYTSIYQDA
-1905 TPRLRAPVLSVVGSR
+1905 PASRLRAPVLSVVGSR
-1920 DRVTELYQERYHE
+1920 DRVTELYQERHHE
-1933 WEHFADDVSLAVL
+1933 WEHFANDVSLAVL

-1952 FVKSHAA
+1952 FVKTHTE
-1959 PLARTLVEHVER
+1959 PLARTLVEHAER
-1971 RCEQPAPVDGARVDS
+1971 WQEPPGPADGPPVDEGRPT
-1986 GTPQDGAAG
+1986 GLGAA
-1995 AERSG
+1995 
-2000 QDGAE
+2000 DE
-2005 GQPDKVRLPRRQA
+2005 GHRTDPPHRRPA
-2018 RATAGARPSLSRFA
+2018 AGTKGTRPSLSRFA
-2032 VVALGQF
+2032 IVALGQF

-2046 LSTMVLSIWV
+2046 LSTLVLSIWV
-2056 YRQSGSITDFAVVNA
+2056 YQRTGSIADFAVVNA
-2071 VGMLPGILAGPLAG
+2071 VGMLPGILAGPVAG
-2085 AMADRWNRRM
+2085 AVADRWNRRM
-2095 IMLASDAV
+2095 IMLTSDAA

-2108 GALGLLVLGGGL
+2108 GLLGLLIFDRGL
-2120 RMWQVYLAV
+2120 QMWQVYLAV

-2158 AGGISQLGVGVGTVS
+2158 ANGISQLGVGVGTVF

-2187 PGVLLIDVCSFA
+2187 SGVVMIDVGSFV
-2199 AGVVTLVA
+2199 AGVATLLV

-2216 RRDESFGRELTGGW
+2216 RRDESFGREITGGW
-2230 RYVARRPGLRAAL
+2230 RYIARRPGLQAAL
-2243 RFFVVDHAFYTLGF
+2243 RFFVIDHAFYTLGF

-2264 LIEQSPLVLGTALGA
+2264 LIEQSPLMLGTALGA
-2279 GGVGGLCGS
+2279 AGLGGLCGS
-2288 LVMGLWGGTARRA
+2288 LVMGLWGGTSRRA
-2301 HGMLVSMAV
+2301 HGMIISMAV
-2310 ASLAMAMTGF
+2310 ASLAMAMVGF
-2320 ACPPLIVAG
+2320 ASPPLIVSG

-2340 DGHWV
+2340 DGHWI

-2358 RVLALFMTLMMLTMP
+2358 RVLAIFMTLMMLTMP

-2379 GPLAEHFVTP
+2379 GPLAEHYVKP

-2398 GTVGVLLGTGPGRG
+2398 DTAGVLLGTGPGRG

-2426 WAARGWADARLR
+2426 WAVRGWVDPRLR
-2438 LIEDELPDALP
+2438 LLEDDLADALP
-2449 PAEIGDLDDLQA
+2449 PAEIGDLDDLQD
-2461 HADSQLVTARA
+2461 HADAQLVTTRA

>member
-6 AAVPAAPGGAAAAA
+6 AVDPAASGGSTAADDTASAGGA
-20 DTADTTSSV
+20 V
-29 LGAAPPD
+29 NAPPD
-36 VLAAIEEQAR
+36 VYAAVEEQAR
-46 RTPDAPAVVDAA
+46 RAPDAPAVVDAT
-58 GTTSY
+58 GTSSY
-63 AGLLAAVTP
+63 SGLLTAAAS
-72 LARALRGHGVRPGD
+72 LARALHANGVRPGD
-86 LVGLCLPRGRDAV
+86 LVGLYLPRGRDAV
-99 VAMLAV
+99 TAMLAV

-112 LPLDPGY
+112 LPLDPAY
-119 PAARVAVMLEEAA
+119 PAARLAAMVEEAA
-132 PRVVLVPPG
+132 PRAVLVPAGPR
-141 GTDGFAPSLPAGTP
+141 DGFTRSLPPGTP
-155 VLAVDAAAGADPVPG
+155 VVPVDAAAGCESPPDTAV
-170 TPLAPEDPAYVI
+170 APEDPAYVI

-205 RAAGERYGFSPVD
+205 RAAAERYRFSPAD

-223 ASLSFDASVEEIF
+223 ASLSFDASVEEVF
-236 PPLAAGAAV
+236 PPLASGATV

-271 DLPTAYWHELVAAL
+271 DLPTAYWHELVGAL
-285 ARGEAVLPPTVRT
+285 ERGEAVLPASVRT

-308 EAVARWEARVGTRVR
+308 EAVLRWHARVGARVR

-331 ETAVVATAADLTS
+331 ETSVVATAADLTG
-344 WTGEGPVPIGTPLP
+344 WTGGGPVPIGTPLR
-358 GVAVRVVA
+358 GVTVRVVA

-389 GYLERPELTEDRF
+389 GYLGRADLTGDRF
-402 REGPHGLREY
+402 REGPDGQREY

-417 VRQLPDGGLEYLG
+417 VRRLPDGALEYLG
-430 RLDHQVKI
+430 RLDRQVKI

-449 SALRAVRGVTDA
+449 SALRAVAGVRDA
-461 VVLVDTGAGA
+461 VVLVDTGAGT
-471 PRLAAHLVTADKA
+471 PRLAAHLVTGDGA
-484 PGTDAIRRELATRLP
+484 PGTDAIRRELTARLP

-507 FVHPAF
+507 TVHSAF

-519 KVDRAALAASA
+519 KVDRAALAAASV
-530 TAAPVV
+530 AAPVAV
-536 PPVAADSAGDRSPEA
+536 ADAGDGSPEGVVAA
-551 LVAAVWREVLGAG
+551 LWREVLGAG
-564 DIRPGDDFFALGG
+564 DIGPGDDFFALGG

-584 MISRLRHA
+584 MIGRLRHA
-592 HGVDLT
+592 HGADLT

-604 APTLAEVATAVRAA
+604 APTLAEVAGVLRAA
-618 GGAPGSSPTL
+618 AGAPGPSPTTRA
-628 GAREDE
+628 GE
-634 EHGEGH
+634 EQPVE
-640 GGELPAGKPSQ
+640 EASR

-665 QVSPELPV
+665 QLSPELPV
-673 HTLGIRYRWAAPVRP
+673 HTLGIRYRWAARVRP

-709 PYRDDT
+709 RDAGGE
-715 PVMAVDP
+715 PVMDADP
-722 SATIPF
+722 SATVPY

-734 DLEPAA
+734 DLAPDA

-750 GIVGEPIDLER
+750 RMVSERIDLER
-761 GPVARAVLVRTPD
+761 GPVARAVLLRTPD
-774 GDELLFAVHHLVF
+774 GDELLLVVHHLVF

-801 VYDDLNAGREPR
+801 VYGDLSAGREPR
-813 RTGPDRLAEAVRRRT
+813 RTAPDRLREAVRRRT
-828 AASGDAAL
+828 DASGDAGLA
-836 TAYWRDRFDGADL
+836 AYWRDRFDGADL
-849 DLELPADRPRPAA
+849 DLELPADRPRPMAP
-862 ATHRA
+862 THRA

-894 MVVLAA
+894 MVVLAG
-900 VQVVLGRYSGRSDVT
+900 VQVVLGRYTGRSDVT

-933 SVLDILPLRGDL
+933 SVLGILPLRGDL
-945 TGRPTFAGLLARVRD
+945 TGDPTFGGLLRRVRD

-984 GGRLDPLSRVSV
+984 GGRTGPLSRVSV

-1018 ATVADLA
+1018 ATMADLA

-1032 DGPVLTVDYAAE
+1032 GGPVLTVDYAAE

-1049 RVEAFVGHLLTLLL
+1049 RVEALVDHLLTLLH
-1063 AAAAAPGTEVGR
+1063 AAAAEPATEVGR
-1075 LPLLTATERHTV
+1075 LPLLTEAERHTV
-1087 LRTWNDSAA
+1087 LHTWNDSAA
-1096 EIPAARGLSEVF
+1096 EIPPAHSLQEVF

-1121 TSGSRTVSY
+1121 TSGPRTVSY
-1130 DWLNRRANRV
+1130 DWLNRRANRI
-1140 AHVLRER
+1140 AHLLRER
-1147 GVRPGERVAICL
+1147 GVCPGERVAICL

-1191 RYMLED
+1191 RYMIDD
-1197 SGPVALVTRLDLAG
+1197 SRPVALLTRLDLAG

-1216 TGSAVL
+1216 AGTAVL
-1222 ALDRDAPLLDAAADT
+1222 ALDRDAPLIDAAAEA

-1275 TMWQRAYDLD
+1275 AMWRRAYDLD

-1326 AELYALMRTER
+1326 AALYALMREER

-1436 DAFGEPVPPGVVGE
+1436 DAFGAPVPPGVVGE

-1458 SPGYHERPELT
+1458 SPGYHRRPELT
-1469 AQRFVPDPYAP
+1469 TERFVPDPYAP
-1480 DAAGGLG
+1480 ASAGGP
-1487 GTAGGARMYR
+1487 ARMYR

-1542 AASAAAVHTLPSGSA
+1542 AAAAVAVHTLPSGAA
-1557 QLVGYVV
+1557 QLVGHLV
-1564 TAPDAGLTEA
+1564 TAPNAGLTEA
-1574 AVREALGTT
+1574 AVREALATA

-1590 ARVVFPPRLPL
+1590 ARVVFPARLPV

-1617 AADAPARTAPRNAA
+1617 AADAPARTAPRNAS
-1631 EQRIAAVWASTLGV
+1631 ERRITAIWASTLGV
-1645 RETAIGID
+1645 EEAAIGID
-1653 DSFFSLGGDSFAALW
+1653 DSFFSLGGDSFAALRI
-1668 AVRRIDPG
+1668 VRQIDPG

-1687 VRGLAALLADRA
+1687 VRALAALLADRA
-1699 EREQRGEGRA
+1699 ERGEGRSA
-1709 TEPAPLLHRLTAR
+1709 EPVPLLHRLTAQ

-1745 YRPLAEQLP
+1745 YRPLADQLP
-1754 PQWGLYA
+1754 PHWGLYA

-1772 DDALLPGAEVA
+1772 DDALLPGVEVA
-1783 SRVVAELGAVPGP
+1783 SKVVAELGAVKGP

-1802 CLGTGVTL
+1802 CLGTAVTL
-1810 QIARQAE
+1810 EVARQAE
-1817 AAGID
+1817 AAGVD
-1822 VVGVGLGA
+1822 LVGVGLGA
-1830 AFPTARLPGR
+1830 SFPTARLPGR

-1861 SYLRARGGFTELDDP
+1861 SYLRARGGFTDLDDP
-1876 EQEQFVL
+1876 AHEQFVL

-1890 RDAEEFYTRAYQNTA
+1890 RDAEEYYTRAYQDEA
-1905 TPRLRAPVLSVVGSR
+1905 PKLRAPVLSVVGSR
-1920 DRVTELYQERYHE
+1920 DRVTELYQERHRE
-1933 WEHFADDVSLAVL
+1933 WEHFAGDVSLAVL
-1946 PKAGHF
+1946 PRAGHF
-1952 FVKSHAA
+1952 FVRTHAQ
-1959 PLARTLVEHVER
+1959 PLARTLVEHAER
-1971 RCEQPAPVDGARVDS
+1971 WQQPPVTTSGTAPGGARPAGRGVAEDQ
-1986 GTPQDGAAG
+1986 PGAG
-1995 AERSG
+1995 RPS
-2000 QDGAE
+2000 
-2005 GQPDKVRLPRRQA
+2005 PRP
-2018 RATAGARPSLSRFA
+2018 TAGPRAARPSLSRFA

-2046 LSTMVLSIWV
+2046 LSTLVLSIWV
-2056 YRQSGSITDFAVVNA
+2056 YRQTGSIADFAVVNA

-2085 AMADRWNRRM
+2085 AVADRWNRRM
-2095 IMLASDAV
+2095 IMLTSDAV

-2108 GALGLLVLGGGL
+2108 GMLGLLVLGRGL
-2120 RMWQVYLAV
+2120 QMWQIYLAV

-2158 AGGISQLGVGVGTVS
+2158 ANGISQLGVGVGTVF

-2187 PGVLLIDVCSFA
+2187 SGVIMIDVCSFA
-2199 AGVVTLVA
+2199 AGVVTLLA
-2207 VRFPDTLFR
+2207 VRFPDSLFR
-2216 RRDESFGRELTGGW
+2216 RRDESFGREITGGW

-2279 GGVGGLCGS
+2279 AGVGGLCGS
-2288 LVMGLWGGTARRA
+2288 LVMGLWGGTARRTQ
-2301 HGMLVSMAV
+2301 GMLGSMAV
-2310 ASLAMAMTGF
+2310 ASAAMAMVG
-2320 ACPPLIVAG
+2320 CDSPPLIVAG

-2340 DGHWV
+2340 DGHWI
-2345 ALVQTKVGLELQG
+2345 ALVQAKVGLELQG
-2358 RVLALFMTLMMLTMP
+2358 RVLAIFMTLMMVTMP

-2379 GPLAEHFVTP
+2379 GPLAEHYVKP

-2398 GTVGVLLGTGPGRG
+2398 DTVGVLLGTGPGRG

-2438 LIEDELPDALP
+2438 LLEDDLPDALP
-2449 PAEIGDLDDLQA
+2449 PAEIGDLDDLQG

>member
-1 MRATP
+1 MFAT
-6 AAVPAAPGGAAAAA
+6 
-20 DTADTTSSV
+20 
-29 LGAAPPD
+29 
-36 VLAAIEEQAR
+36 IEERAQQ
-46 RTPDAPAVVDAA
+46 TPDAPAVIDSA
-58 GTTSY
+58 GTLSY
-63 AGLLAAVTP
+63 AELLAAVVP
-72 LARALRGHGVRPGD
+72 LAGSLHARGVRAGD
-86 LVGLCLPRGRDAV
+86 LVGLCLPWGRDAV
-99 VAMLAV
+99 TAMLAV
-105 LRAGAGY
+105 LRVGAGY
-112 LPLDPGY
+112 LPLDPNY
-119 PAARVAVMLEEAA
+119 PAARLAVMVDEAA
-132 PRVVLVPPG
+132 PRVVLVP
-141 GTDGFAPSLPAGTP
+141 TASADGLARSLPPETP
-155 VLAVDAAAGADPVPG
+155 ILPVDAATSAASPPG
-170 TPLAPEDPAYVI
+170 TAAAPEDPAYVI

-205 RAAGERYGFSPVD
+205 RAAGERYGFSPAD

-236 PPLAAGAAV
+236 PPLAAGATV
-245 VVRDDDMISRPDVF
+245 VVRDEDMISRPDVF

-271 DLPTAYWHELVAAL
+271 DLPTAYWHELVGAL
-285 ARGEAVLPPTVRT
+285 ERGEAELPATVRM
-298 VIIGGEAVHP
+298 VIIGGEAVHK
-308 EAVARWEARVGTRVR
+308 EAVARWQAHAGTGVR

-331 ETAVVATAADLTS
+331 ETSVVATAADLTT
-344 WTGEGPVPIGTPLP
+344 WTGGGPVPIGTPLS
-358 GVAVRVVA
+358 GVTVRVVA

-379 LRIGGAGVAT
+379 LRIGGRGVAT
-389 GYLERPELTEDRF
+389 GYLGRRDLTADRF
-402 REGPHGLREY
+402 REGPDGRREY
-412 LSGDR
+412 LSGDK

-430 RLDHQVKI
+430 RLDQQVKI

-449 SALRAVRGVTDA
+449 SALREVRGVTDA

-471 PRLAAHLVTADKA
+471 PRLAAHLVTEDGA
-484 PGTDAIRRELATRLP
+484 PGTDAVRRELTARLP
-499 HYLVPAVL
+499 HYLVPAAF
-507 FVHPAF
+507 FVHAAF
-513 PLTAQG
+513 PLTVQG
-519 KVDRAALAASA
+519 KVNRAALAA
-530 TAAPVV
+530 T
-536 PPVAADSAGDRSPEA
+536 PPPIPPSAADGAENSSPEA
-551 LVAAVWREVLGAG
+551 LVAAVWRELLGAG
-564 DIRPGDDFFALGG
+564 DIGPGDDFFALGG

-592 HGVDLT
+592 HGADLT

-604 APTLAEVATAVRAA
+604 APTLAEVAGVLPDADSASGPAAAAHDSGPGDALGEERAA
-618 GGAPGSSPTL
+618 
-628 GAREDE
+628 E
-634 EHGEGH
+634 E
-640 GGELPAGKPSQ
+640 PSRI
-651 VPLTALQRDFWMAE
+651 PLTALQRDFWMAE

-673 HTLGIRYRWAAPVRP
+673 HTLGIRYRWAEPVRP

-695 AELAAR
+695 AVLTAR

-709 PYRDDT
+709 PYAGDG
-715 PVMAVDP
+715 PVTDVEP
-722 SATIPF
+722 SATLPY
-728 GEIDLR
+728 GEVDLR
-734 DLEPAA
+734 DLAPDA

-750 GIVGEPIDLER
+750 RIVTERIDLER
-761 GPVARAVLVRTPD
+761 GPVARAVLLRTPD
-774 GDELLFAVHHLVF
+774 GDELLLAVHHLVF
-787 DGWSVGVLGDGLAE
+787 DGWSVGVLGDTLAE
-801 VYDDLNAGREPR
+801 VYGDLSAGREPR
-813 RTGPDRLAEAVRRRT
+813 RATPDRLSQVARQGT
-828 AASGDAAL
+828 ALSGDARLA
-836 TAYWRDRFDGADL
+836 AYWRDRFDGADL
-849 DLELPADRPRPAA
+849 DLELPADRPRPAV

-873 LGPASLALLNACARE
+873 LDPASLALLEACARE

-894 MVVLAA
+894 MVVLAG

-933 SVLDILPLRGDL
+933 SVLNILPLRGDL
-945 TGRPTFAGLLARVRD
+945 TGEPSFAALLGRVRD

-975 ITAAVRRPG
+975 IAAAVRQLG
-984 GGRLDPLSRVSV
+984 GGRPDPLSRVSV

-1002 APRDP
+1002 APGDP

-1018 ATVADLA
+1018 ATMADLA

-1049 RVEAFVGHLLTLLL
+1049 RVEALVDHLLTLLH

-1075 LPLLTATERHTV
+1075 LPLLTEAARHTV
-1087 LRTWNDSAA
+1087 LHTWNDSAA
-1096 EIPAARGLSEVF
+1096 EIPPAHSLQEVF

-1121 TSGSRTVSY
+1121 TSGPHTVSY
-1130 DWLNRRANRV
+1130 DWLNRRANRI
-1140 AHVLRER
+1140 AHLLRER

-1177 AYVPLDPAYPHERL
+1177 AYVPLDPAYPSERL

-1197 SGPVALVTRLDLAG
+1197 SRPVALITRLDLEG

-1216 TGSAVL
+1216 GDTAVL
-1222 ALDRDAPLLDAAADT
+1222 ALDRDAALLDAAADA
-1237 DPEPVGTPDDPAYV
+1237 DPVPAGTPDDPAYV

-1275 TMWQRAYDLD
+1275 AMWQRAYDLD

-1326 AELYALMRTER
+1326 AELYALMRDEG

-1436 DAFGEPVPPGVVGE
+1436 DAYGAPVPPGVVGE

-1469 AQRFVPDPYAP
+1469 AERFVPDPYAAP
-1480 DAAGGLG
+1480 DAGD
-1487 GTAGGARMYR
+1487 GTARMYR

-1527 ELGEVEAALGALPGA
+1527 ELGEVEAALGALPGV
-1542 AASAAAVHTLPSGSA
+1542 AASAAAVHTLPSGAA
-1557 QLVGYVV
+1557 QLVGYLV
-1564 TAPDAGLTEA
+1564 TALEGALTEA
-1574 AVREALGTT
+1574 AVREALATG
-1583 LPAHMVP
+1583 LPTHMVP
-1590 ARVVFPPRLPL
+1590 ARVVFLPRLPL

-1617 AADAPARTAPRNAA
+1617 ASDAPARTAPRNAA
-1631 EQRIAAVWASTLGV
+1631 ERRIAAVWAGTLRV
-1645 RETAIGID
+1645 EEEAIGID
-1653 DSFFSLGGDSFAALW
+1653 DSFFSLGGDSFAALRI
-1668 AVRRIDPG
+1668 VRQIDPG

-1687 VRGLAALLADRA
+1687 VRALAALLAERA
-1699 EREQRGEGRA
+1699 ERGKEERA
-1709 TEPAPLLHRLTAR
+1709 EPAPLLHRLTGQD
-1722 EADPGAGGVTVVAVP
+1722 ADPGAGGVTVVAVP

-1783 SRVVAELGAVPGP
+1783 ARVVAELGAVKGP
-1796 VLLYGH
+1796 VVLYGH
-1802 CLGTGVTL
+1802 CLGTAVTL
-1810 QIARQAE
+1810 EVARQAE
-1817 AAGID
+1817 AAGVD

-1830 AFPTARLPGR
+1830 SFPTARLPGR
-1840 FFDWLHRLV
+1840 FFDWLYRLM

-1861 SYLRARGGFTELDDP
+1861 SYLRARGGFTDLDDP

-1890 RDAEEFYTRAYQNTA
+1890 RDAEEYYTRAYQDSA
-1905 TPRLRAPVLSVVGSR
+1905 APRLRAPVLSVVGSR
-1920 DRVTELYQERYHE
+1920 DRVTELYQERHHE
-1933 WEHFADDVSLAVL
+1933 WEHFADAVSLAVL

-1952 FVKSHAA
+1952 FVKTHAE
-1959 PLARTLVEHVER
+1959 PLARTLVEHAER
-1971 RCEQPAPVDGARVDS
+1971 WQAPTSPPDATPPDGARPAGRVA
-1986 GTPQDGAAG
+1986 TDGEGEPVPLLGRAAASTKG
-1995 AERSG
+1995 NRNTGHA
-2000 QDGAE
+2000 
-2005 GQPDKVRLPRRQA
+2005 K
-2018 RATAGARPSLSRFA
+2018 PSLSRFA

-2046 LSTMVLSIWV
+2046 LSTLVLSIWV
-2056 YRQSGSITDFAVVNA
+2056 YQRTGSIADFAVVNA

-2085 AMADRWNRRM
+2085 AVADRWNRRV
-2095 IMLASDAV
+2095 IMLTSDAV

-2108 GALGLLVLGGGL
+2108 GGLGLLVLGRGL
-2120 RMWQVYLAV
+2120 EMWQIYLAV

-2158 AGGISQLGVGVGTVS
+2158 ANGISQLGVGVGTVF

-2187 PGVLLIDVCSFA
+2187 SGVIMIDVFSFA
-2199 AGVVTLVA
+2199 AGVVTLLA

-2216 RRDESFGRELTGGW
+2216 RRDESFGREITGGW
-2230 RYVARRPGLRAAL
+2230 RYIGRRPGLRTAL
-2243 RFFVVDHAFYTLGF
+2243 RFFVIDHAFYTLGF

-2264 LIEQSPLVLGTALGA
+2264 LIEQSPLMLGMALGA
-2279 GGVGGLCGS
+2279 AGIGGLCGS
-2288 LVMGLWGGTARRA
+2288 LVMGLWGGTGRRT
-2301 HGMLVSMAV
+2301 HGMIISMAV
-2310 ASLAMAMTGF
+2310 ASLAMAMVGM
-2320 ACPPLIVAG
+2320 ASPPLIVTG

-2340 DGHWV
+2340 DGHWI

-2358 RVLALFMTLMMLTMP
+2358 RVLAIFMTLMMLTMP

-2379 GPLAEHFVTP
+2379 GPLAEHYVKP
-2389 LLEPGGALA
+2389 LLEPAGALA
-2398 GTVGVLLGTGPGRG
+2398 DTVGVLLGTGPGRG

-2426 WAARGWADARLR
+2426 WSARGWANPRLR
-2438 LIEDELPDALP
+2438 LLEDDLPDALP
-2449 PAEIGDLDDLQA
+2449 PAEVGDLDDLQG
-2461 HADSQLVTARA
+2461 HADTQLAAAPA